1 MQGVTDEEGISNVN
15 KIIHSFI
22 LSSSKR
28 RLTTMDFHS
37 FLSSAILFT
46 SPYALNPVHSVMS
59 SIHILL
65 GLPLGF
71 FPHILPSKIYR
82 CVSPLEPLITC
93 PAYSSFL
100 FFILLMKCKLV
111 CIRCNTSTL
120 VILSF
125 QLIFN
130 ILL

>member
-1 MQGVTDEEGISNVN
+1 MPLTICFN
-15 KIIHSFI
+15 KYSFI
-22 LSSSKR
+22 HRSSSRR
-28 RLTTMDFHS
+28 RLTTMDFHL
-37 FLSSAILFT
+37 FLSSAILFA
-46 SPYALNPVHSVMS
+46 SPYVLRSVHSVIS

-65 GLPLGF
+65 GLPLGLS
-71 FPHILPSKIYR
+71 PGILPSRIYR

>member
-1 MQGVTDEEGISNVN
+1 
-15 KIIHSFI
+15 
-22 LSSSKR
+22 
-28 RLTTMDFHS
+28 MDFHLI
-37 FLSSAILFT
+37 LSSAILFAL
-46 SPYALNPVHSVMS
+46 PYVLRPVHSVIS

-65 GLPLGF
+65 VLCLPLGF
-71 FPHILPSKIYR
+71 FPYILPSRIYKY
-82 CVSPLEPLITC
+82 VSTLEPLITY

-100 FFILLMKCKLV
+100 FFILLIKCKLV
-111 CIRCNTSTL
+111 CIFCNTSAL

>member
-1 MQGVTDEEGISNVN
+1 
-15 KIIHSFI
+15 
-22 LSSSKR
+22 
-28 RLTTMDFHS
+28 MDFHL
-37 FLSSAILFT
+37 FLSSAIIFA
-46 SPYALNPVHSVMS
+46 SPYVLRPVHSVIS

-71 FPHILPSKIYR
+71 VPYILPSRIYR

-111 CIRCNTSTL
+111 CIKLTFHEQYEKEETGICRTCYEG
-120 VILSF
+120 F
-125 QLIFN
+125 
-130 ILL
+130 

>member
-1 MQGVTDEEGISNVN
+1 
-15 KIIHSFI
+15 
-22 LSSSKR
+22 
-28 RLTTMDFHS
+28 MDFHL
-37 FLSSAILFT
+37 FLSSAIFFA
-46 SPYALNPVHSVMS
+46 SPYVLRPVHSVIS

-71 FPHILPSKIYR
+71 FPYILPSRIYR

-111 CIRCNTSTL
+111 SLVCIRCNTSTL